1 MPALKPKPY
10 SRDEKD
16 VYIKELPEWMHAA
29 FEGME
34 KLNRI
39 QSRVSTRHCVSDIVH
54 G

>member
-10 SRDEKD
+10 SKDEKD
-16 VYIKELPEWMHAA
+16 VYIKELPSWMAPA

-39 QSRVSTRHCVSDIVH
+39 QSRVRRCSLK
-54 G
+54 